1 MLQSSWTDPVLGVD
15 IHILLVP
22 TPAGP
27 VPTPLPLPFTGIVL
41 DPAGAA
47 INAALGGSTVL
58 AGGLPAT
65 HCGTAVKN
73 LPPHIPAPGPPQSG
87 KFDNDA
93 KLLFGALNV
102 SICGN
107 LAVRLGDIALS
118 CGDPTRMPT
127 SVVLAIPK
135 GSLILTMPAMVP
147 DIGLIVQELAFAAFR
162 WWQKSS
168 KLWAAISEKL
178 RFAEEN
184 PSRLQQIWNDTVC
197 FLTGHPVDVA
207 TGRVITRQTDLELRG
222 ALPLRFERRYDTAA
236 ASRSGTLAPGW
247 SHNYQE
253 ALWPERGCFVYRAA
267 DGREIEFSTLHLPDR
282 VLNAGDSV
290 YLARERLTLRCVRQ
304 YQYAVEDAT
313 GTVRDF
319 FAVPKDPSGRA
330 RLVRLRN
337 RLGDE
342 QRFAYDADGR
352 LERVTDPNG
361 RALTFEYDAA
371 NRLARVDVVGTDGK
385 AERVGL
391 YTYDRDGDLVEA
403 RDALGNSYRY
413 EYVEHLLVK
422 ETNKNGLSFYFQ
434 YDGVDSTAKCIRTWG
449 DGGIYDHV
457 ITYAPDGTKTLVE
470 NSLGHITLY
479 ELDPRGQ
486 VVAITDAL
494 GRKITYEYDD
504 KTGQKLVEVAPGGAE
519 TKRAYDARGN
529 LTKTTRPDGGEVLID
544 YNAGNQPVHAVDPI
558 GGEWNWS
565 YDAAGRIIGRANPSA
580 EKTQFHWDGPRLIAI
595 TDPAGQHTRFGYD
608 GAQNLA
614 SLVTPDGA
622 TSQWSYDGLGRLRTD
637 TDVNGNVRRRF
648 HDPLGRVERV
658 DEPDGNRRVL
668 EYDPEGNVVHAVDKL
683 HDVRFEYRGMNRL
696 AARSEAGTRV
706 EFHYDTEDRLIGIK
720 NEHGFVYRFVLDG
733 SGDIAEEYGF
743 DDLRRRYIRDA
754 AGRVQL
760 TARPE
765 GQTTEYA
772 YDESNRVVAV
782 SYSDGSAEAY
792 EYRKDGSLVAAK
804 NDSAELVFERDPLGR
819 VLKETTGDDWVLS
832 SFDSLGR
839 RRDVKSS
846 RGLHQR
852 IRRNAMG
859 DVVGVD
865 AEIVGLKGNG
875 GTLHDGAR
883 PSGDSSDHAAGRVQ
897 FSASFTRD
905 RMGLELERALP
916 GGIRSTWQR
925 DSLGRPVGQE
935 IWRGESTL
943 SARQYVWDVGDR
955 LTKIIDALTGP
966 IDYSHDALGNLESA
980 RYADGKFDLRM
991 PDAVGNLFKTGD
1003 RSDRKYGP
1011 AGQLLEARTERG
1023 ITRYEY
1029 DPEGNLSKKLD
1040 PDGGVWTYHWN
1051 ASGMLTR
1058 VVRPDARE
1066 VTFTYDALGRRIS
1079 KTYRGKTTRWI
1090 WDGNV
1095 PLHEWIERAPDAED
1109 DESQPQQ
1116 TKAYDGEK
1124 ALQALLAGRPATG
1137 PPGEIDP
1144 TKALAASNGG
1154 TPEAPITWLFHPE
1167 SFAPLA
1173 KVVGGERYGIVT
1185 DHLGTPRAMYDA
1197 DGDEVWSADVDTYGE
1212 LRNVRGEKAAVPFRW
1227 PGQYEDAETGLY
1239 YNRFR
1244 YYDKAAGQ
1252 YLSQDRLGTGAGLR
1266 LLGYVP
1272 DPLTWHDPLG
1282 LAGTGPQIDPDGF
1295 FAARNEYG
1303 RGSGSGQVS
1312 IPYQGTRSRDFTQA
1326 NKAAGFSETPE
1337 GYTWHH
1343 ANYDPETGFGD
1354 MQLVKE
1360 SVHASKSHAGGVS
1373 EFSAATGIK
1382 YDTSEA
1388 VEHVESEGRLLGRA
1402 CH

>member
-47 INAALGGSTVL
+47 INMALGGSTVL
-58 AGGLPAT
+58 VGGMPAT
-65 HCGTAVKN
+65 HCGTAVMN
-73 LPPHIPAPGPPQSG
+73 LPPHLPVPGPPEEG

-127 SVVLAIPK
+127 STVLAIPK
-135 GSLILTMPAMVP
+135 GSIVLTMPAMVP
-147 DIGLIVQELAFAAFR
+147 DIGLIVQELAFAAFAWFR
-162 WWQKSS
+162 KFQKESEFWEKISS
-168 KLWAAISEKL
+168 KLK
-178 RFAEEN
+178 FAEAEE
-184 PSRLQQIWNDTVC
+184 SRGKQLWNDAVC

-207 TGRVITRQTDLELRG
+207 TGRVITRQTDLELHG
-222 ALPLRFERRYDTAA
+222 SLPLRFERRYDTAA
-236 ASRSGTLAPGW
+236 AKRTGTLAPGW

-253 ALWPERGCFVYRAA
+253 ALWPERGRFVYRAS

-304 YQYAVEDAT
+304 YQYTVEDAA
-313 GTVRDF
+313 GTERDF

-337 RLGDE
+337 RLGEE

-352 LERVTDPNG
+352 LERVTDPAE
-361 RALTFEYDAA
+361 RKLEFSYDAA
-371 NRLARVDVVGTDGK
+371 GRLARVDVFGTDGK
-385 AERVGL
+385 SERVGL
-391 YTYDRDGDLVEA
+391 YSYDRDGDLVEA

-422 ETNKNGLSFYFQ
+422 ETNRNGLSFYFQ
-434 YDGVDSTAKCIRTWG
+434 YDGVDSTVKCIRTWG

-457 ITYAPDGTKTLVE
+457 ITYAPDKSKTLVE
-470 NSLGHITLY
+470 NSLGFVTLY

-494 GRKITYEYDD
+494 GRKTTYEYDPE
-504 KTGQKLVEVAPGGAE
+504 TGQKLVEIAPGGAE
-519 TKRAYDARGN
+519 TKRNYDARGN
-529 LTKTTRPDGGEVLID
+529 LTKVTRPDGGQIAID
-544 YNAGNQPVHAVDPI
+544 YNAGNQPVHAIDAI
-558 GGEWNWS
+558 GGEWSWS
-565 YDAAGRIIGRANPSA
+565 YDAAGRLIGRANPNG
-580 EKTQFHWDGPRLIAI
+580 EKTQFHWDGARLTAI
-595 TDPAGQHTRFGYD
+595 TDPAGQHTRFAYD

-622 TSQWSYDGLGRLRTD
+622 TSQWTYDGFGRLRTD

-648 HDPLGRVERV
+648 RDPLGRVERV
-658 DEPDGNRRVL
+658 DEPDGNRRQL
-668 EYDPEGNVVHAVDKL
+668 EYDPEGNVVHAVEKL

-696 AARSEAGTRV
+696 ASRSEAGTRV
-706 EFHYDTEDRLIGIK
+706 EFHYDTEDQLTGIK

-733 SGDIAEEYGF
+733 AGDVAEEYGF

-765 GQTTEYA
+765 GQTTEYT
-772 YDESNRVVAV
+772 YDESSRVVAV
-782 SYSDGSAEAY
+782 THSDGSAEAY
-792 EYRKDGSLVAAK
+792 GYRKDGTLMAAK

-819 VLKETTGDDWVLS
+819 ILKETTGDDWVLS

-846 RGLHQR
+846 KGLFQR

-865 AEIVGLKGNG
+865 AEILGLKGIG
-875 GTLHDGAR
+875 GTLGDGAR
-883 PSGDSSDHAAGRVQ
+883 PSGDSSDHSAGRTE

-966 IDYSHDALGNLESA
+966 VEYTHDALGNLASA

-1023 ITRYEY
+1023 VTRYDY
-1029 DPEGNLSKKLD
+1029 DAEGNLSKKLE
-1040 PDGGVWTYHWN
+1040 PDGGVWVYHWN
-1051 ASGMLTR
+1051 ASGMLTK

-1066 VTFTYDALGRRIS
+1066 VTFAYDPLGRRVS

-1095 PLHEWIERAPDAED
+1095 PLHEWIERGPDAED
-1109 DESQPQQ
+1109 DESKPAR
-1116 TKAYDGEK
+1116 TTAYDGEK
-1124 ALQALLAGRPATG
+1124 ALRALLAGRPTTG
-1137 PPGEIDP
+1137 PPDAIDP
-1144 TKALAASNGG
+1144 TKSLAASNGG
-1154 TPEAPITWLFHPE
+1154 TMEAPITWLFHPE

-1173 KVVGGERYGIVT
+1173 KVVNGERYGIVT
-1185 DHLGTPRAMYDA
+1185 DHLGTPRAMFDA
-1197 DGDEVWSADVDTYGE
+1197 SGDQVWAADIDTYGE
-1212 LRNVRGEKAAVPFRW
+1212 LRNVRGEKAACPFRW

-1239 YNRFR
+1239 YNRLR
-1244 YYDKAAGQ
+1244 YYDPAGQ
-1252 YLSQDRLGTGAGLR
+1252 YVSRDPIGLFGG
-1266 LLGYVP
+1266 LHVHAYVGNP
-1272 DPLTWHDPLG
+1272 TESIDPLG
-1282 LAGTGPQIDPDGF
+1282 LAGCVPEDETVTLYHGSVDNYSGIQAGGLDPARTPTWVTTDLGAAQNAIGP
-1295 FAARNEYG
+1295 G
-1303 RGSGSGQVS
+1303 RVLSSGQGADAGIITSVVS
-1312 IPYQGTRSRDFTQA
+1312 KSAFEDLQKSGEISAQRGWP
-1326 NKAAGFSETPE
+1326 
-1337 GYTWHH
+1337 
-1343 ANYDPETGFGD
+1343 GFG
-1354 MQLVKE
+1354 
-1360 SVHASKSHAGGVS
+1360 GGQSLTEHVLRS
-1373 EFSAATGIK
+1373 P
-1382 YDTSEA
+1382 EA
-1388 VEHVESEGRLLGRA
+1388 VNVFNAGIVR
-1402 CH
+1402 